1 MYDFGQWEE
10 AGVARN
16 YIATKK
22 TCKLREAKN
31 FVVKPHSEPPHHC
44 AIPVSPL
51 FTTLTIIYVI
61 IIRGIGLRHN
71 FRGQS
76 YSQCLKTQFLSV
88 CR

>member
-61 IIRGIGLRHN
+61 IMSLFPLNIYNAVTVFFFIP
-71 FRGQS
+71 
-76 YSQCLKTQFLSV
+76 SV
-88 CR
+88 T